1 MSICLV
7 EVLLSQCD
15 FSCFVQFTY
24 LLCVNVYCSSTRIT
38 THVRLGQPEET
49 SSGRIGVKVEESVET
64 LTFRNPPGA
73 LAPPEA
79 EGNVGSLPGRRRFRP
94 KGDFALESVSQIC

>member
-1 MSICLV
+1 MFCPVYIFTVC
-7 EVLLSQCD
+7 ERLLFLNQD
-15 FSCFVQFTY
+15 HA
-24 LLCVNVYCSSTRIT
+24 
-38 THVRLGQPEET
+38 HVRLGQPEET

-94 KGDFALESVSQIC
+94 KGDFALENVSQIC